1 MDEPAGY
8 YIKWN
13 KAEGKRQIPYDFTH
27 MRNSKKQNKRN
38 KNSESIS
45 VVSKGEEVWGADKKV
60 EGVEL
65 CGDEWQIDFW
75 RWLLCVIQMMNY
87 HVVYLKCMLIKKL
100 LIYLLAEGMYVW

>member
-1 MDEPAGY
+1 
-8 YIKWN
+8 
-13 KAEGKRQIPYDFTH
+13 

-75 RWLLCVIQMMNY
+75 R
-87 HVVYLKCMLIKKL
+87 
-100 LIYLLAEGMYVW
+100 